1 VLEEGVSV
9 VLFSSEASSLSDI
22 ILCERAS
29 SGDPLAFQMLIRRY
43 APLMRAYAIRLTGNR
58 QDADDVL
65 QETFIKAWEKIHT
78 LENPESIKSW
88 LMKLTSRKAID
99 LLRAR
104 KLTVELEVAA
114 DTVHSGASPEE
125 SAITDSQMIHLA
137 GLLKALPLDQQQVWI
152 MREVGGSTYQ
162 EISEILKITE
172 ATVRGRLARARATL
186 VRGMEGWD

>member
-1 VLEEGVSV
+1 M

-29 SGDPLAFQMLIRRY
+29 SGDPLAFQILIRRY

-78 LENPESIKSW
+78 LENPKSIKSW

-104 KLTVELEVAA
+104 KLTVELEIAA

>member
-1 VLEEGVSV
+1 
-9 VLFSSEASSLSDI
+9 
-22 ILCERAS
+22 
-29 SGDPLAFQMLIRRY
+29 M
-43 APLMRAYAIRLTGNR
+43 
-58 QDADDVL
+58 
-65 QETFIKAWEKIHT
+65 
-78 LENPESIKSW
+78 
-88 LMKLTSRKAID
+88 
-99 LLRAR
+99 
-104 KLTVELEVAA
+104 
-114 DTVHSGASPEE
+114 HSGASPEE